1 MGHVPPQGYGG
12 PGGASVSISIQLRA
26 LIIGIIGGSFGGL
39 VGLGG
44 GVVMVPLFTMWAGL
58 SQHEAHG
65 TSLAAVIVTG
75 TVGAWLYGN
84 HGHVLWASAGWLAAA
99 SVVASFFTAQYAARI
114 SGARLRVFFGVF
126 LLIAAVML
134 LVRDHLPLTDVGRG
148 QPAVWILLAI
158 GAFAGAIA
166 GLMGVGGG
174 VLVVPLLVL
183 AAGVGQHLAQ
193 GTSLA
198 AMILTGVTAT
208 AVYARHGHFR
218 KDIIL
223 ALLPGVVAGSWIGS
237 HSAIDIPGSTLRVL
251 FALILIWLGGR
262 YAGLTSALWS
272 LRTSGGVK
280 HPAPLPHK

>member
-1 MGHVPPQGYGG
+1 MPIGL
-12 PGGASVSISIQLRA
+12 QLRA

-75 TVGAWLYGN
+75 TVGAWLYSN

-114 SGARLRVFFGVF
+114 SGARLRFFFGAF
-126 LLIAAVML
+126 LFVAAVML
-134 LVRDHLPLTDVGRG
+134 LIRDRLPLTTVSHA
-148 QPAVWILLAI
+148 QPAVPILIAI

-166 GLMGVGGG
+166 GIMGVGGG

-183 AAGVGQHLAQ
+183 GTGLGQHIAQ

-218 KDIIL
+218 KDIIY
-223 ALLPGVVAGSWIGS
+223 ALLPGVMLGSWIGS
-237 HSAIDIPGSTLRVL
+237 HSAIEIPGSILRVL
-251 FALILIWLGGR
+251 FALILIWLGSR
-262 YAGLTSALWS
+262 YTGLISALKS
-272 LRTSGGVK
+272 LRTSGGLK
-280 HPAPLPHK
+280 HQAAFPHK